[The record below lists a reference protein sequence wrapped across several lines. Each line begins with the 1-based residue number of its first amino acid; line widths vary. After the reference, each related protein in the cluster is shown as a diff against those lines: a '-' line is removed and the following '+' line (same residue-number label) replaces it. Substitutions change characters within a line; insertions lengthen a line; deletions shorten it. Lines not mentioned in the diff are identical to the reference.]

1 MTNEKPSR
9 RRRTR
14 KTGLPPGTLVHIG
27 ERRDFEPRITVFHY
41 DADSLRELV
50 IEKPEDCFEF
60 GTHQG
65 IVWINIDGI
74 HKIDLVEKIGKHF
87 NLHPLT
93 MEDIVNNEQRPKME
107 EHDHYLYVVLKML
120 HAHSAAP
127 STNLFKDKVLVEQ
140 VSIVL
145 GHNYVISFQESIAG
159 DVFDTI
165 RERLRNNHGRIRKVG
180 ADYLAY
186 SLMDAIVDHYFVLLE
201 KAGEKLTILEEE
213 LLTDIRPQT
222 LHTLQI
228 LKRDMIDLRRAIW
241 PLREVISALQR
252 TDNPLIE
259 DNTKKFLRDVYD
271 HTIHVIDSIEANR
284 DLLGGMMEIYLSSI
298 NNQLNS
304 VMKVLT
310 MISTIFIPLNFIV
323 GVYGMN
329 FKHMPEL
336 EWEHG
341 YLYTWAILILV
352 VAAMMLFFK
361 RKRWW

>member
-1 MTNEKPSR
+1 
-9 RRRTR
+9 
-14 KTGLPPGTLVHIG
+14 
-27 ERRDFEPRITVFHY
+27 
-41 DADSLRELV
+41 
-50 IEKPEDCFEF
+50 
-60 GTHQG
+60 
-65 IVWINIDGI
+65 
-74 HKIDLVEKIGKHF
+74 
-87 NLHPLT
+87 
-93 MEDIVNNEQRPKME
+93 
-107 EHDHYLYVVLKML
+107 
-120 HAHSAAP
+120 
-127 STNLFKDKVLVEQ
+127 
-140 VSIVL
+140 
-145 GHNYVISFQESIAG
+145 
-159 DVFDTI
+159 
-165 RERLRNNHGRIRKVG
+165 
-180 ADYLAY
+180 
-186 SLMDAIVDHYFVLLE
+186 LLE